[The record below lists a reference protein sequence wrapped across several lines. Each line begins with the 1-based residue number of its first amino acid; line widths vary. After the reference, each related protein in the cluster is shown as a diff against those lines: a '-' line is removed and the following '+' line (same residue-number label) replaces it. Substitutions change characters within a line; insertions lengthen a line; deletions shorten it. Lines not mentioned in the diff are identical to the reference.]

1 MDSVK
6 VVAVDGGAEITW
18 TLTDATA
25 ALHMMRHVRQT
36 LIGAGVQNHVY
47 LNDREVKAIV
57 ALTLVKATAASTF
70 LASTFGA

>member
-18 TLTDATA
+18 TLRDATA

-36 LIGAGVQNHVY
+36 LIGAGVDNRVY
-47 LNDREVKAIV
+47 LTGKEVKAVV
-57 ALTLVKATAASTF
+57 ALTLVKATEASTF